1 MAMLA
6 RFLSNN
12 AIERQAISTLRSA
25 WPQKLCLLASAGAVF
40 MALTEAAKADDI
52 FVTKAPAIPFAGPGG
67 PPYNWNG
74 FYPGG
79 HMGVAWGQSNWTA
92 GPGISGST
100 NLFAPIDTFDE
111 GGSFFFGLQGGYN
124 YVLPNRILLGAEVD
138 ASFPSFQTLS
148 SISIGGISNF
158 TSSTLG
164 AVSYSETVLSSGTVR
179 GRIGYAPGSWLFYV
193 TGGFAWTYNQQSLTQ
208 LSTGNSVSPFLW
220 RLGWTAGAGVE
231 VPIVPHWTAR
241 LEYLFT
247 GYGTNNKTFF
257 GTQPFNSDFQ
267 LQELRLGLNY
277 QFGNDSVPFGAPI
290 VTKQAAAPAADI
302 LSLHGQS
309 TFVYQGYPAF
319 RSPYEG
325 AQSLPGVGEARE
337 TFDMSLFVGLRL
349 WQGAEFWIN
358 PEIDQG
364 HGLADTHGVAGFT
377 SGESYKLGF
386 DYPYARANRYFV
398 RQTIDLGGQT
408 QKVDGDVNLFAQS
421 YTENRMVLTVG
432 RYYIT
437 DIFDTN
443 KYANNPKTDFLNWAV
458 INAGTFDFGSDSW
471 STTYGVAAE
480 WYQGIFAFRAGV
492 FDMSATPAGALSP
505 LGGQLD
511 STFSQQQV
519 VGEIEERHQL
529 WGQPG
534 KLKITGFL
542 IHGRMGDFQG
552 AVALSQPGQPFAG
565 DPSDALVSVR
575 DYRLRP
581 GVSLNMEQQVS
592 ETVGVFARAGWA
604 DGYVEPWDNTDI
616 DRTVEAGISIIG
628 KDWGRPNDTVG
639 LAGVINGLAPV
650 HAAYFA
656 AGGMGIV
663 IGDGALNYGLEQ
675 IVEAYYSYAL
685 TDSTKITFDYQ
696 FIANPG
702 YNADRGPVNV
712 FAGRFHWQF

>member
-1 MAMLA
+1 MCRAVKRQHKAGALA
-6 RFLSNN
+6 TRRVRL
-12 AIERQAISTLRSA
+12 A
-25 WPQKLCLLASAGAVF
+25 ASAVAIIAF
-40 MALTEAAKADDI
+40 TEVAKADDA
-52 FVTKAPAIPFAGPGG
+52 FVTKAPAIPFSGLIGPA
-67 PPYNWNG
+67 YNWNG
-74 FYPGG
+74 FYAGG
-79 HMGVAWGQSNWTA
+79 HMGLAWGQSNWTA
-92 GPGISGST
+92 GPGLSGTT
-100 NLFAPIDTFDE
+100 NLFQPIDSFDE

-148 SISIGGISNF
+148 GISIGGISNF
-158 TSSTLG
+158 TSPTLG
-164 AVSYSETVLSSGTVR
+164 AISYSETVLSSGTVR
-179 GRIGYAPGSWLFYV
+179 SRIGYAPGSWLFYA
-193 TGGFAWTYNQQSLTQ
+193 TGGFAWTYNQQSLSQ
-208 LSTGNSVSPFLW
+208 ISTGNNVSPFLW

-247 GYGTNNKTFF
+247 DYGTNNKTFF

-277 QFGNDSVPFGAPI
+277 QFGSDTVPFGPPI
-290 VTKQAAAPAADI
+290 VTKGGPAPASDI

-364 HGLADTHGVAGFT
+364 HGLADVHGVAGFT
-377 SGESYKLGF
+377 SGEAYKLGF

-408 QKVDGDVNLFAQS
+408 QKVDADVNLLAQS
-421 YTENRMVLTVG
+421 YTENRLVLTMG

-443 KYANNPKTDFLNWAV
+443 KYANNPKTDFLNWSV
-458 INAGTFDFGSDSW
+458 INAGSFDFGSDGW
-471 STTYGVAAE
+471 STTYGAAAE
-480 WYQGIFAFRAGV
+480 WYQAIFAFRAGV

-505 LGGQLD
+505 LGVQLD
-511 STFSQQQV
+511 STFSQQEF
-519 VGEIEERHQL
+519 VGEIEERHQV

-542 IHGRMGDFQG
+542 IHGRMGDFQS

-575 DYRLRP
+575 AYRLRP
-581 GVSLNMEQQVS
+581 GVSLNMEQQVN
-592 ETVGVFARAGWA
+592 ETIGVFARAGWA
-604 DGYVEPWDNTDI
+604 DGHVEPWDNTDI
-616 DRTVEAGISIIG
+616 DRTVEAGVSIIG
-628 KDWGRPNDTVG
+628 RDWGRPNDTIG
-639 LAGVINGLAPV
+639 IAGVINGLDPV
-650 HAAYFA
+650 HVAYFA

-663 IGDGALNYGLEQ
+663 IGDGALNYRPEQ

-685 TDSTKITFDYQ
+685 TDTTKVTFDYQ